1 MSFHMSFQ
9 KSLQLSLIA
18 LALSLGLSAQA
29 IAAPVATSAYTSLE
43 DKDCNYITSSNDDP
57 DAEIDYFKSICPGRD
72 GYLVK
77 LAGGDIRSWV
87 GLLAPGQKYDE
98 ANDFYGPLME
108 GSLGQFP
115 NVQGSKLEWR
125 YSDGKL
131 VAFILRM
138 IAQDPEDY
146 EKSIETLVVV
156 RVDTADLSKACL
168 AGSVD
173 VKKTPNANVAA
184 RAIADDLS
192 KTCTK

>member
-1 MSFHMSFQ
+1 M
-9 KSLQLSLIA
+9 KISLQVSLLA
-18 LALSLGLSAQA
+18 LALSFGFAAQA
-29 IAAPVATSAYTSLE
+29 VAAPVATSAYTSLE
-43 DKDCNYITSSNDDP
+43 DKDCNLLASSEDDEN
-57 DAEIDYFKSICPGRD
+57 AEIDYFKSICPGRD

-87 GLLAPGQKYDE
+87 GLLKPGQKYDD

-108 GSLGQFP
+108 GSMGQFP

-138 IAQDPEDY
+138 TAQDPEDY

-156 RVDTADLSKACL
+156 RVNTADLSKACL

-173 VKKTPNANVAA
+173 VSKVPNANTAA
-184 RAIADDLS
+184 RVIADDLS
-192 KTCTK
+192 KTCP